1 MVVISRSGAGSVQI
15 TVIDMIFMLDISREA
30 VPRHHDGQKW
40 EPSRYNAPNNFG
52 YFSTVA
58 ICKRLMTF
66 YSGLGGVVGLV
77 ECHIR
82 YFDGIFALKGWS
94 LQSVRVEQL
103 MSCDGKVLKLMRF
116 HQCVS

>member
-82 YFDGIFALKGWS
+82 YFDGIFALMGRS
-94 LQSVRVEQL
+94 LQSIQVKQFMLCE
-103 MSCDGKVLKLMRF
+103 GKVLKFIRF
-116 HQCVS
+116 HYCVL